1 MNTPAKSVKHLLI
14 LILLASCG
22 QATKNSVSTVYSNTE
37 ALTSV
42 QDIDINQRNIATR
55 ICYAY
60 ESKGNKFNSSDFL
73 GGSFN
78 FSVENNGCTSN
89 QNYSVNG
96 VLVKSTKD
104 GLLRYAFDGSKEFN
118 NFVQTN
124 GQGYLST
131 VCTKIK
137 NNQTISNTIEKPGV
151 VIQIMFYRDSM
162 DSYII
167 KYFIK
172 DAKGNSTIDSS
183 EIFKVRTQFNFT
195 NSQILGMDEE
205 YIKQGGCGSTNPKS
219 YLLSQ
224 KFSSFTAK

>member
-22 QATKNSVSTVYSNTE
+22 QVSKNNVDTVYSSTE
-37 ALTSV
+37 ALTSTE
-42 QDIDINQRNIATR
+42 DIDINQRNIATR

-73 GGSFN
+73 GGSFSFN
-78 FSVENNGCTSN
+78 IENNGCTLG
-89 QNYSVNG
+89 QNYAINS

-104 GLLRYAFDGSKEFN
+104 STLRFAYDGSKEFN

-124 GQGYLST
+124 AQGYLSN

-137 NNQTISNTIEKPGV
+137 NNQTISNTIDKKDV
-151 VIQIMFYRDSM
+151 IIQIKFFRDTL
-162 DSYII
+162 DSFMI
-167 KYFIK
+167 KYFIR
-172 DAKGNSTIDSS
+172 DTKGNVSIDSS
-183 EIFKVRTQFNFT
+183 EIFKVRTQFNYS

-205 YIKQGGCGSTNPKS
+205 YIKQGGCGPSNPKAYS
-219 YLLSQ
+219 INQ
-224 KFSSFTAK
+224 KFTAFTAK